1 MRNFLATAFSLLL
14 CSSSMADIQMSVSD
28 GDGRNSIFSS
38 NGQKT
43 RIEGG
48 IMPGY
53 VIIDSASGE
62 LFMVDPNRSQILTT
76 HTAGGFADDAIVDIS
91 LKDKGGGRKIAGYLT
106 RKYELSANGKRCG
119 FVYGSQEL
127 LQNAEVQ
134 TIFEA
139 MRGLQ
144 GLSRMMTGGLGNLLT
159 DCQRAGM
166 QLADV
171 AQSSGAPLRVVDE
184 NGKLVSEVRSV
195 DTKRKFGGNHYQLPT
210 GMPIVDMTEQMGQSM
225 QQTEQMMEE
234 MPGMDEL
241 MKQIQ
246 QNGGEMTEEMQQQ
259 LQQMMKQMQQQ

>member
-14 CSSSMADIQMSVSD
+14 CSSAMADIQMSVSD
-28 GDGRNSIFSS
+28 GDGGNSIFSS

-48 IMPGY
+48 SMPGY

-62 LFMVDPNRSQILTT
+62 LFMVDPNRDQILTT
-76 HTAGGFADDAIVDIS
+76 RMAGGSADDAAVEIS

-106 RKYELSANGKRCG
+106 RKYELTANGNSCG
-119 FVYGSQEL
+119 FVYASQEL
-127 LQNAEVQ
+127 LQNPEVLAV
-134 TIFEA
+134 FEA

-144 GLSRMMTGGLGNLLT
+144 GLSRMMTGGLGDLLT

-166 QLADV
+166 QLGEV

-184 NGKLVSEVRSV
+184 KGKLVSEVRSV
-195 DTKRKFGGNHYQLPT
+195 DTGQKFPGNHYELPT
-210 GMPIVDMTEQMGQSM
+210 GIPVVDMTEQMGQAM
-225 QQTEQMMEE
+225 EQNQQMMEK
-234 MPGMDEL
+234 MPEMDEL

-246 QNGGEMTEEMQQQ
+246 QSGGEMTEEMQQQ